1 MRILSGIYKGRKLSS
16 PKENNIR
23 PTSEKTRGAIFD
35 MLNSYFEK
43 NKIIS
48 NNFVVLDCFS
58 GTGAF
63 GIEAISRG
71 SQKVIFSDSSSYSL
85 KLTKKNLNILEIRD
99 NVKIVKVDYTKKFS
113 FPKEIDLFFMDPP
126 YKDKII
132 EISLNNLLK
141 SNWLKDNC
149 WGVIETNISNLEFQN
164 FKINIVKKKNLD
176 NHLFILL
183 NYKLFPTKEFFNIF
197 NFKFYIC
204 RSSMIALT

>member
-99 NVKIVKVDYTKKFS
+99 NVEIIKVDYTKKFS
-113 FPKEIDLFFMDPP
+113 FPTEIDLFFMDPP

-141 SNWLKDNC
+141 SNWLKDTC

-164 FKINIVKKKNLD
+164 FKINIVKKKNSD
-176 NHLFILL
+176 NHLFIL
-183 NYKLFPTKEFFNIF
+183 
-197 NFKFYIC
+197 
-204 RSSMIALT
+204 

>member
-99 NVKIVKVDYTKKFS
+99 NVEIVKVDYTKKFS

-141 SNWLKDNC
+141 SNWLKETC

-164 FKINIVKKKNLD
+164 FKINIVKKKKFGQS
-176 NHLFILL
+176 FI
-183 NYKLFPTKEFFNIF
+183 YFIKL
-197 NFKFYIC
+197 
-204 RSSMIALT
+204 